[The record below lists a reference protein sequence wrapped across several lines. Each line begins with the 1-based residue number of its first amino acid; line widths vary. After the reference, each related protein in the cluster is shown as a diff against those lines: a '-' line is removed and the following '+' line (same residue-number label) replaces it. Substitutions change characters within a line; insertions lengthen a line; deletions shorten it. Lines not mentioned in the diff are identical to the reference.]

1 MLAEDVTINVLLELD
16 TVGEED
22 ICTQELKLSEE
33 TCRVPEQDVPD
44 EFVVI
49 EVVSIDSEKV
59 TEIDEETE
67 TDVSESEGEV
77 EETVGAVVSKSSVV
91 PEDSPI
97 LLEAIPSSL
106 AVICPQVFNNIPRMI
121 YISSVLHMPPTVS
134 SSPLYSTWQYQ
145 QGVLIQMGSSVCV

>member
-33 TCRVPEQDVPD
+33 TCRVPVQDVPD
-44 EFVVI
+44 EFVVT

-77 EETVGAVVSKSSVV
+77 EETVGAVVSVVVVLSVV
-91 PEDSPI
+91 PVAEYSSF
-97 LLEAIPSSL
+97 SSL
-106 AVICPQVFNNIPRMI
+106 QEMMVRLKQEIRKTNKNFFIEPQ
-121 YISSVLHMPPTVS
+121 SALGT
-134 SSPLYSTWQYQ
+134 
-145 QGVLIQMGSSVCV
+145 